1 MLELTTSYFSGLNW
15 RLALDDFFPSHG
27 KRKFHFQRKNIEK
40 SLVED
45 SFDFIFAIIP

>member
-1 MLELTTSYFSGLNW
+1 MTSFLLMGKE
-15 RLALDDFFPSHG
+15 FP
-27 KRKFHFQRKNIEK
+27 FERKNIEK